1 MIMNYEVNGKP
12 AIKIKAK
19 KLATNKANTAALFD
33 CEGDKKWFPL
43 SVVRYNSKDET
54 LLIQEWKYKQE
65 FE

>member
-1 MIMNYEVNGKP
+1 MLYEVNGKP

-19 KLATNKANTAALFD
+19 KLTTNRQKTAALFD
-33 CEGDKKWFPL
+33 CEGDQKWFPL
-43 SVVRYNSKDET
+43 SVISYNSKDET